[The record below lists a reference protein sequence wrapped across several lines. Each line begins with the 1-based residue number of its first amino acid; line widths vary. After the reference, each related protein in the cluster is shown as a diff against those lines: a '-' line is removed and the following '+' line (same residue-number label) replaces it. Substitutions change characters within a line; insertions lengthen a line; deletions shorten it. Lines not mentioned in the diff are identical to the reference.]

1 MGDPLYLLSFCS
13 AVPAVHSAMAVCYG
27 ALYCIPLDLITLVYC
42 VHTYP
47 QQVPRVHT
55 IGHTNRDWSMYYEY
69 TSGNAVRCSAIQYT
83 ARPLH
88 TVLQVPQL
96 GTLGITAPHNR
107 TYPWVVLCVVS
118 AMPLV
123 YSALR
128 CLLYSMLLCTTYLY
142 SITLAMLYAYTEV
155 EDTLVSIMA

>member
-1 MGDPLYLLSFCS
+1 MEHCTVSHWTSSPWY
-13 AVPAVHSAMAVCYG
+13 
-27 ALYCIPLDLITLVYC
+27 T

-55 IGHTNRDWSMYYEY
+55 IGHTNRDWCMYYEY

-96 GTLGITAPHNR
+96 GTLGITGTQYS
-107 TYPWVVLCVVS
+107 TYPECSWLVLCVVLCYAIGVLCYVPVCY
-118 AMPLV
+118 AMYYIPLLHHPSHV
-123 YSALR
+123 
-128 CLLYSMLLCTTYLY
+128 TY
-142 SITLAMLYAYTEV
+142 YTEV
-155 EDTLVSIMA
+155 WRILLMGPWLRRCSVVCVLHYS